1 MSEKELEA
9 AKSEEV
15 QMTVVYP
22 EHEEAGLLKE
32 TPGNPD
38 PAPAPGPSYEGM
50 LARFVKEPE
59 LS

>member
-50 LARFVKEPE
+50 LTRFVK
-59 LS
+59 

>member
-22 EHEEAGLLKE
+22 EHPEHEEAELLK
-32 TPGNPD
+32 TSPRNPD
-38 PAPAPGPSYEGM
+38 PAPPAPGTSYEGM
-50 LARFVKEPE
+50 LSLEI
-59 LS
+59 